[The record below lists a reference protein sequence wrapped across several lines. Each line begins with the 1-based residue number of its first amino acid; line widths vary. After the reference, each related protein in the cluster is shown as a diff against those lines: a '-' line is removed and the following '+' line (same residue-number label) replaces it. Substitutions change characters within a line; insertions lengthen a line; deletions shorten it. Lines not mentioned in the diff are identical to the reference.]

1 MPLKEFSLQ
10 YTLENASFR
19 AYKNTIEILNLRK
32 ISIASAHF
40 VTKPLSYVEREE
52 TQEQRA
58 IPSIIFANRYF
69 QGPKI
74 SVALHFLSFWSNE
87 RTNVFID
94 VHRTIALKFLSFECV
109 HYILNCTVCAIRCDI
124 SFFQQIDCFLAV
136 IYACKI

>member
-74 SVALHFLSFWSNE
+74 LVALHFLPFWSNE
-87 RTNVFID
+87 RTNER
-94 VHRTIALKFLSFECV
+94 VHRCTPNDRVKISFIRVRTLYLELYSVCNSVRYFFFPTNRLFLSCNLCV
-109 HYILNCTVCAIRCDI
+109 
-124 SFFQQIDCFLAV
+124 
-136 IYACKI
+136 